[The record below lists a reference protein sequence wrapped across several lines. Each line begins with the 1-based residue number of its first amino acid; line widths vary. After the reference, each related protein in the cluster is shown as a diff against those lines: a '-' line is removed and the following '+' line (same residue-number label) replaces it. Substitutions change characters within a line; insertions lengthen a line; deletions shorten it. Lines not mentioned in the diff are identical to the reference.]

1 MMRLF
6 EIIAIGV
13 YAQIMRLHVIDR
25 PDFAIMQIIGKFRNS
40 LFNFTKQFPNYFC
53 TAISLAGRYF
63 NFTIPHISALH
74 PFWRFT
80 FLHGMSM
87 LSS

>member
-1 MMRLF
+1 MTNMRYICDKKTLMMRLF

-40 LFNFTKQFPNYFC
+40 LFNFTK
-53 TAISLAGRYF
+53 
-63 NFTIPHISALH
+63 
-74 PFWRFT
+74 
-80 FLHGMSM
+80 
-87 LSS
+87 